1 MPIWSLKD
9 DTSSAVRGS
18 LIEISFGGGGAS
30 LVKATKMLNSAGTDQ
45 FEEIFVCLPPNKG
58 VILKHIALCPSR
70 HESLS
75 PRKIIPPF

>member
-18 LIEISFGGGGAS
+18 LIEISFGGGAS
-30 LVKATKMLNSAGTDQ
+30 LVKATKMLNSAGTEL
-45 FEEIFVCLPPNKG
+45 FKEIFVCLPPNKG